1 MASNSQNKSVSIT
14 NRKAR
19 YEYQLFDVFTAGL
32 QLTGTEIK
40 SIRQGNANL
49 NEAYCYVQ
57 DNEAWVT
64 GMYVAEYSHGSFM
77 NHEPKR
83 IRKLLLNKKEIKK
96 ISSFLQDEGAT
107 VVPLKLFVNE
117 KGWAKLEIAL
127 AKGKKLYDK
136 RQDLKEK
143 DDKRQVDR
151 ALTDI

>member
-57 DNEAWVT
+57 DNEAWIT

-151 ALTDI
+151 ALKDI

>member
-96 ISSFLQDEGAT
+96 ITSFLQDEGAT

-151 ALTDI
+151 ALKDI

>member
-1 MASNSQNKSVSIT
+1 MASNSQNKSISIT

-57 DNEAWVT
+57 DNQAWIT

-151 ALTDI
+151 ALKDI

>member
-49 NEAYCYVQ
+49 NEAYCFIQ
-57 DNEAWVT
+57 DNEAWVK

-136 RQDLKEK
+136 RQDLKDK
-143 DDKRQVDR
+143 VDKRQVDR
-151 ALTDI
+151 ALKDI

>member
-40 SIRQGNANL
+40 SIRQGNTNL

-96 ISSFLQDEGAT
+96 ITSFLQDEGAT

-151 ALTDI
+151 ALKDI

>member
-1 MASNSQNKSVSIT
+1 MASNSQNKSISIT
-14 NRKAR
+14 NRKER

-57 DNEAWVT
+57 DNQAWIT

-151 ALTDI
+151 ALKDI

>member
-96 ISSFLQDEGAT
+96 ITSFLQDEGAT
-107 VVPLKLFVNE
+107 VITLKLFVNQ

-143 DDKRQVDR
+143 DDKRQIDR
-151 ALTDI
+151 ALKDI

>member
-1 MASNSQNKSVSIT
+1 MASNSQNKSISIT

-57 DNEAWVT
+57 DNEAWIT

-151 ALTDI
+151 ALKDI